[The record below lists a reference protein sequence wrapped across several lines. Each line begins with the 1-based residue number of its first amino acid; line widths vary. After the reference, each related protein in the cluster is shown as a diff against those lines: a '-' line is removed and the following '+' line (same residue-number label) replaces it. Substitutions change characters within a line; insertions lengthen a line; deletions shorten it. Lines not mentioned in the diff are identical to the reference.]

1 MDEAFEMMGWWFIGQ
16 SMEEFLMF
24 LLESQDA
31 KNSSDI
37 VRYFQNSSR
46 QQKKRG
52 WIVKAV
58 KDVKKKS
65 MVSHEVTRRTVR
77 AR

>member
-24 LLESQDA
+24 LLESQDP

-37 VRYFQNSSR
+37 VRYFQNLSR

-52 WIVKAV
+52 WIVK
-58 KDVKKKS
+58 DVK
-65 MVSHEVTRRTVR
+65 R
-77 AR
+77 